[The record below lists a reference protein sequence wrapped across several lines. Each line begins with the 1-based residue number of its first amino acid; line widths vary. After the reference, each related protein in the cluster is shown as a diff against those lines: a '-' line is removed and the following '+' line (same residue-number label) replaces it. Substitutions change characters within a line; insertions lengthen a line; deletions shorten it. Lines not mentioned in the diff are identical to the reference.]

1 MTDRDAVI
9 EKFLEANG
17 HGRALRK
24 PLAGDASVRRYERLI
39 GGMVPAILMDSP
51 PERLDIGPFVHLA
64 TWLKQQG
71 FSAPLIFASD
81 PDAGLVLMEDLGD
94 DLFSAIL
101 NLSDGREAGDRLAD
115 EITLYSTAIDLLL
128 RLQELTLP
136 DGLSHYSDHKMLS
149 DASLLTE
156 WYAPRL
162 SDGAKQD
169 FLDIWRGLLP
179 SARVGGDV
187 LVYFDYHV
195 DNLIWLP
202 KRQDLKRVGLL
213 DFQDGRIGPPAYDL
227 VSLLEDARRDVS
239 PELAELMIQRYLSG
253 RPDLDLKAFRSAYTI
268 LGAQR
273 HCKVLGQFSRLATR
287 DGKSSYLD
295 LQDRVLAHLTR
306 NLNHPALAT
315 LAAWFDRHIEL
326 NIAS

>member
-71 FSAPLIFASD
+71 LSAPLIFASD
-81 PDAGLVLMEDLGD
+81 PEAGLILMEDLGD

-115 EITLYSTAIDLLL
+115 EITLYSTAIDLLH
-128 RLQELTLP
+128 RLQKLTPPEGLP
-136 DGLSHYSDHKMLS
+136 VYDDEKMLS
-149 DASLLTE
+149 EVSLLTE
-156 WYAPRL
+156 WYASRL
-162 SDGAKQD
+162 SDGSKQD
-169 FLDIWRGLLP
+169 FLDIWQGLMPLV
-179 SARVGGDV
+179 RVGSDV
-187 LVYFDYHV
+187 LVYVDYHA
-195 DNLIWLP
+195 DNLIWLSG
-202 KRQDLKRVGLL
+202 RQDLERVGLL
-213 DFQDGRIGPPAYDL
+213 DFQDGRTGPPAYDL

-239 PELAELMIQRYLSG
+239 PEFAELMIQRYLSG
-253 RPDLDLKAFRSAYTI
+253 RPDLDTEAFRTAYAI

-273 HCKVLGQFSRLATR
+273 NCKILGLFSRLAIR
-287 DGKSSYLD
+287 DGKSAYLD
-295 LQDRVLAHLTR
+295 LQDRVLGHLKR
-306 NLNHPALAT
+306 DLNHPALAT